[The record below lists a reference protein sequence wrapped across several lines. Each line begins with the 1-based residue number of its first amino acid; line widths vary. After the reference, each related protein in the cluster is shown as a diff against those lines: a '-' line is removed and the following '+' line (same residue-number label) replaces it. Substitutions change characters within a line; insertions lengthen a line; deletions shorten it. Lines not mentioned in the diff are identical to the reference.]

1 MFYTSIIIF
10 IAWMLLYH
18 IFLEYANLTV
28 NMVVIGIFTIFE
40 YVLCYIYEE
49 NFFLNVWVPVGVFLK
64 IIPVIYEIKW

>member
-49 NFFLNVWVPVGVFLK
+49 NFLFKKLIVNIYIQK
-64 IIPVIYEIKW
+64 INTPHNKSS